1 MSKDFRTL
9 IQESVKQK
17 QLHPEDIPSLDLYMD
32 QVIAL
37 MSEHLGEEGE
47 KEPLTRTMI
56 HNYSKAGVISQ
67 IKGKKYSREQILQ
80 MLAVYSLKNLLSISQ
95 IKRILNGVEQSGA
108 GERGLENCFQ
118 TQLERRTN
126 INAQLMDS
134 IDAIIH
140 DNDMKLGTPAAAM
153 SVLLTIADLN
163 NTLTSLASAITR
175 ECFPE
180 LPTKK
185 RNDENAIFSLPHS
198 REKIFF
204 MNFL

>member
-1 MSKDFRTL
+1 MSKDFRKL

-37 MSEHLGEEGE
+37 MSEHLGEDGE

-56 HNYSKAGVISQ
+56 HNYSKAGVISP

-108 GERGLENCFQ
+108 GEKGLENCFH
-118 TQLERRTN
+118 TQLERRAN

-134 IDAIIH
+134 IDAIVH

-163 NTLTSLASAITR
+163 NTLTSLASAITQ

-180 LPTKK
+180 VADIKKK
-185 RNDENAIFSLPHS
+185 R
-198 REKIFF
+198 
-204 MNFL
+204 

>member
-1 MSKDFRTL
+1 MSKDFRKL

-37 MSEHLGEEGE
+37 MSEHLGEDGE

-56 HNYSKAGVISQ
+56 HNYSKAGVISP

-108 GERGLENCFQ
+108 GDRLE
-118 TQLERRTN
+118 TVKIEMV
-126 INAQLMDS
+126 A
-134 IDAIIH
+134 
-140 DNDMKLGTPAAAM
+140 
-153 SVLLTIADLN
+153 
-163 NTLTSLASAITR
+163 
-175 ECFPE
+175 EE
-180 LPTKK
+180 LPEAFGKLLSHPAGAESQHQRTA
-185 RNDENAIFSLPHS
+185 DGLH
-198 REKIFF
+198 
-204 MNFL
+204 

>member
-1 MSKDFRTL
+1 MILPKIANDKGADMSKDFRKL

-37 MSEHLGEEGE
+37 MSEHLGEDGE

-56 HNYSKAGVISQ
+56 HNYSKAGVISP

-108 GERGLENCFQ
+108 GEKGLENCFH
-118 TQLERRTN
+118 TQLERRAN
-126 INAQLMDS
+126 INAQLMTIEAARTRKREDIYRAAMLDPHTAAELS
-134 IDAIIH
+134 IDDIVKMCDDLIQAH
-140 DNDMKLGTPAAAM
+140 GDYMAM
-153 SVLLTIADLN
+153 Y
-163 NTLTSLASAITR
+163 
-175 ECFPE
+175 
-180 LPTKK
+180 K
-185 RNDENAIFSLPHS
+185 
-198 REKIFF
+198 
-204 MNFL
+204 

>member
-1 MSKDFRTL
+1 MSKDFRKL

-37 MSEHLGEEGE
+37 MSGHLGEDGE

-56 HNYSKAGVISQ
+56 HNYSKAGVISP

-108 GERGLENCFQ
+108 GEKGLENCFH
-118 TQLERRTN
+118 TQLERRAN

-134 IDAIIH
+134 IDAIVH

-163 NTLTSLASAITR
+163 NTLTSLASAITQ

-180 LPTKK
+180 LPDTKK
-185 RNDENAIFSLPHS
+185 KR
-198 REKIFF
+198 
-204 MNFL
+204 